1 MSYILDALRKAER
14 ERNLGQP
21 PSMQAV
27 TQPSALHRP
36 ARRPLWPALLAL
48 AALLLIATLA
58 ALAWKYRRAANL
70 PAAAEVPAQPAP
82 APAPAAAAALP
93 GDAVSSFDDL
103 APPEPALPPAEE
115 DLPGSPMAEPAAI
128 EPRPA
133 AGTPAT
139 AQAEPEAVEEPEA
152 EEEAVLP
159 LVRDMPPAWRA
170 SFPPLT
176 VEVHVYD
183 DNPAKRWVMVGSR
196 RYREGEALA
205 EGPRLAEITP
215 DGIVFEHQGQRAL
228 LPIAR

>member
-36 ARRPLWPALLAL
+36 QRRPLWPLLLGL
-48 AALLLIATLA
+48 AVLMLIATIATLV
-58 ALAWKYRRAANL
+58 WQRHRAAE
-70 PAAAEVPAQPAP
+70 AAPPVE
-82 APAPAAAAALP
+82 AAAAPVPVAALP
-93 GDAVSSFDDL
+93 APTPGAVSSFDDL
-103 APPEPALPPAEE
+103 APPEPALPPLEDELPAEE
-115 DLPGSPMAEPAAI
+115 PMAPAPPPAATV
-128 EPRPA
+128 EPPPVE
-133 AGTPAT
+133 TPAV
-139 AQAEPEAVEEPEA
+139 QKEEPVEA
-152 EEEAVLP
+152 ADPILP

-170 SFPPLT
+170 SFPQLT
-176 VEVHVYD
+176 VEVHVYNHSRD
-183 DNPAKRWVMVGSR
+183 KRWVMINSR

-228 LPIAR
+228 LPVTR

>member
-36 ARRPLWPALLAL
+36 QRRPLWP
-48 AALLLIATLA
+48 LLLGLAVLMLVATVATLA
-58 ALAWKYRRAANL
+58 WQRHRAGEP
-70 PAAAEVPAQPAP
+70 PAAPEAVPGQAAP
-82 APAPAAAAALP
+82 VLAPSALP
-93 GDAVSSFDDL
+93 PPNPDAVSSFDDL
-103 APPEPALPPAEE
+103 APPEPALPPPEEELPEEVAVAPVERPLPPAAPAAPAEE
-115 DLPGSPMAEPAAI
+115 PA
-128 EPRPA
+128 
-133 AGTPAT
+133 
-139 AQAEPEAVEEPEA
+139 EEPEA
-152 EEEAVLP
+152 MEEPVLP

-170 SFPPLT
+170 SFPQLT
-176 VEVHVYD
+176 VEVHVYNHNRD
-183 DNPAKRWVMVGSR
+183 KRWVMIGSR

-228 LPIAR
+228 YPVTR